1 MTEQSPELKPQPLTF
16 KEQWEQQRL
25 LKRAK
30 KKARRVLEKQGFSKK
45 ETSHSIKNALNRIA
59 ANQSNRPEKKAA
71 GRGG

>member
-30 KKARRVLEKQGFSKK
+30 KKAKKQLQSQGYSHK
-45 ETSHSIKNALNRIA
+45 ESTNLIKHALNRIA
-59 ANQSNRPEKKAA
+59 SNKPEKKAA

>member
-1 MTEQSPELKPQPLTF
+1 MTEPLSF
-16 KEQWEQQRL
+16 KEQWEQKRL

-30 KKARRVLEKQGFSKK
+30 KKAKRVLKDQGFSKK

-59 ANQSNRPEKKAA
+59 QNKSNKPEKKAA